1 MNSLDELLQ
10 QMHDCRMMFW
20 EDVETIHNRVES
32 AENFNL
38 LILEIGK
45 VLESITDKLQV
56 MREIETGML
65 YHSDKAKELRDEL
78 RDE

>member
-10 QMHDCRMMFW
+10 QMHNCRMMFW

-45 VLESITDKLQV
+45 VLERITDKLQV

-65 YHSDKAKELRDEL
+65 YHSDKSKELRDEL